1 MRRREFITLMG
12 GTAVGWPLAVRAQ
25 QQPVK
30 PVIGYLD
37 SRSLET
43 VVDRVRGLRQ
53 GLKEAGYVEGENVT
67 IEYRWAEDRM
77 DRLPLL
83 AADLASRSVAAIVT
97 AGPASSFAGKAATTT
112 IPIVF
117 MTGNDPVE
125 LGLSVS
131 LSRPSGNLTG
141 ISFFTA
147 QLGAK
152 RLELL
157 RDLLPQV
164 SRIGVLVNPADQ
176 TLTDIQLKEVTTAAR
191 VMGIQ
196 IKIYNAD
203 TRAEIDAAFEAMGSE
218 RFDAVFVATTPFLNG
233 RRVQLAQLSAFY
245 RLPAIYALRDYVE
258 VGGLMSY
265 GSDII
270 DVYRQAGVYVGRI
283 LKGSKVTDLP
293 IVQSNK
299 FELVI
304 NLQTAR
310 MLGLTVPSSLLNR
323 ADLVID

>member
-1 MRRREFITLMG
+1 MPRPEPRGKAMRRREFITLLG
-12 GTAVGWPLAVRAQ
+12 GAAMVGPMATHAQ
-25 QQPVK
+25 QPGK

-77 DRLPLL
+77 DRLQLL
-83 AADLASRSVAAIVT
+83 AADFVSRSVAAIVT
-97 AGPASSFAGKAATTT
+97 AGPTSSFAAKAATTT

-125 LGLSVS
+125 LGLSAS
-131 LSRPSGNLTG
+131 FSRPSGNLTG

-191 VMGIQ
+191 VIGIQ

-218 RFDAVFVATTPFLNG
+218 RPDAVFVATTPFLNG
-233 RRVQLAQLSAFY
+233 RRVQLAQL
-245 RLPAIYALRDYVE
+245 
-258 VGGLMSY
+258 
-265 GSDII
+265 
-270 DVYRQAGVYVGRI
+270 
-283 LKGSKVTDLP
+283 
-293 IVQSNK
+293 
-299 FELVI
+299 
-304 NLQTAR
+304 
-310 MLGLTVPSSLLNR
+310 
-323 ADLVID
+323 

>member
-1 MRRREFITLMG
+1 MRRRELITLLG
-12 GTAVGWPLAVRAQ
+12 GVTAAWPLAARAQ
-25 QQPVK
+25 QSVK

-37 SRSLET
+37 PRSLET

-77 DRLPLL
+77 DRLQLL
-83 AADLASRSVAAIVT
+83 AADLVSRSVAAIVT
-97 AGPASSFAGKAATTT
+97 AGPQSSFAAKAATTT

-125 LGLSVS
+125 LDLSTS

-141 ISFFTA
+141 ISFLTA

-157 RDLLPQV
+157 RDLLSQV
-164 SRIGVLVNPADQ
+164 SRIGVIVNPAEP

-191 VMGIQ
+191 AMGIQ
-196 IKIYNAD
+196 LKIYNAD

-218 RFDAVFVATTPFLNG
+218 RPDAVFVATSPFLNG
-233 RRVQLAQLSAFY
+233 RRVQLVQLSTFY

-304 NLQTAR
+304 NVQTAR
-310 MLGLTVPSSLLNR
+310 MLGLTVPSSLLHR